1 MNIDIHFLKTE
12 LRKEVTEKRY
22 IHSLGVAE
30 TAKKMAVLFGAD
42 PNKAEL
48 AGILHDFAKYWPKEK
63 MADVIRNNPGLSPDL
78 LEYNSELWH
87 GPVASVIIQE
97 KFQITDRDVVGAIRY
112 HTSGREEMTVLE
124 KIIYLADY
132 IEPSRDFPGIKKM
145 RKLADKNLNL
155 ALFYAFNTTIQ
166 YLIQK
171 NQKIYP
177 LTVKARNSLMDE
189 IEKNNETEGFGWD

>member
-30 TAKKMAVLFGAD
+30 TAKKMAALFGAD
-42 PNKAEL
+42 PIKSEL

-63 MADVIRNNPGLSPDL
+63 MAEVIRNNSELSHDL
-78 LEYNSELWH
+78 LDYNSELWH
-87 GPVASVIIQE
+87 GPVASVIIQD
-97 KFQITDRDVVGAIRY
+97 KFQITDRDVIGAIRY

-132 IEPSRDFPGIKKM
+132 IEPSRDFPGVKKM
-145 RKLADKNLNL
+145 RNLAEKNLNL
-155 ALFYAFNTTIQ
+155 ALFTAFNTTIQ

-177 LTVKARNSLMDE
+177 LTVRARNSLMEE